1 MCESKEAELDK
12 LKAELF
18 QAKEKAS
25 EWRAR
30 VRDTERQITEQEN
43 LEIIQAV
50 RGMISARRTCG
61 PCWI

>member
-1 MCESKEAELDK
+1 MCESKEAKLDK
-12 LKAELF
+12 LEAELF
-18 QAKEKAS
+18 PAKEKAS

-30 VRDTERQITEQEN
+30 VRDTERQITEQES